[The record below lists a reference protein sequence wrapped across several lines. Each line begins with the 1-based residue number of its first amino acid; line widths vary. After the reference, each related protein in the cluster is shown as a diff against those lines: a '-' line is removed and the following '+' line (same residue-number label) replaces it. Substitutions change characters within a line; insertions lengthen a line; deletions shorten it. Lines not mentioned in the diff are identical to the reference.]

1 MKAGEV
7 VTLQFASLWR
17 EVSAPVRKKFGLA
30 WCVGAAGTNAA
41 GAPLI
46 RVAMADVVFDTAPT
60 LAQVNQLELK
70 VKPFRSNE
78 PGIYLLHDTAF
89 PRGVTLLGA
98 LAKRPKL
105 TRRESTWVTYAAWSN
120 FVIAWDVVWRQEQG
134 AADEEAARAR
144 AAAKAEVAKQKRR
157 SRGLKGVPLS
167 PVLAKL
173 VSKRRAE
180 AVRAMLVEG
189 VRSLAAARSKP
200 ARLAALEGLVVQLND
215 YDEAQRGFIDTAER
229 EALLECL
236 EDLAAVSGLGD
247 VSAKLDAWREW

>member
-7 VTLQFASLWR
+7 VALQFGSLWR
-17 EVSAPVRKKFGLA
+17 EVSAPLRKKYGVA
-30 WCVGAAGTNAA
+30 WCVGAAGANAA

-46 RVAMADVVFDTAPT
+46 RVAVADVVFDTAPT

-78 PGIYLLHDTAF
+78 PGIFLLHDTAF

-105 TRRESTWVTYAAWSN
+105 TRRESTWVTYAGWSN
-120 FVIAWDVVWRQEQG
+120 FVIAWDAAWRREQG
-134 AADEEAARAR
+134 AAEEEATRAR
-144 AAAKAEVAKQKRR
+144 EAAKAAAATQKRR
-157 SRGLKGVPLS
+157 SRGLKGVPLAPALS
-167 PVLAKL
+167 KL

-180 AVRAMLVEG
+180 AVRSMLVEA
-189 VRSLAAARSKP
+189 VRSLAARSRA
-200 ARLAALEGLVVQLND
+200 ARLAALEALVVQLNE